1 MRILL
6 VEDDNMIGHSLR
18 QALTETGLSVDWVRD
33 GVLAESALAQGSY
46 AAVLLD
52 LGLPRRSGLEVL
64 RRARQEGNRTPMLV
78 LTARDGLDDRV
89 SGLDLGADDY
99 LVKPFE
105 LRELLARM
113 RAIIRR
119 AGGHAQSTI
128 GTSQTQLDLATRQL
142 VHEGATVDLSA
153 REFHLMHALLERPG
167 AIVSR
172 TQLEERIYGW
182 GEEVTSNAVEV
193 LIHGVR
199 RKAGAEVIRN
209 VRGLGWRVAGR
220 PVVTSLRRHLLLW
233 LVPVF
238 LAAALIAVGCTYYMF
253 GAMVSWFMDS
263 QMQVLAESHTAETI
277 GPPALRPLT
286 DHHIEK
292 GGVIV
297 QIWDGQGSL
306 LTSTY
311 PALAVPLQAA
321 DGFEEVKVG
330 SQRWRVYSVHTPAR
344 TVQAIQDAEFRV
356 HVIKKQALQAGLPI
370 ALLIPISAV
379 ILWLAIRVALRRL
392 ETVARAAAAQDEN
405 TIAELP
411 PRTCRARSVRWSWP
425 STDC

>member
-1 MRILL
+1 MTAGRQSQNVLASMRILL
-6 VEDDNMIGHSLR
+6 VEDDNMIGLSLR
-18 QALTETGLSVDWVRD
+18 QALTENGLSVDWVRD
-33 GVLAESALAQGSY
+33 GVLAENALAQGSY

-119 AGGHAQSTI
+119 AAGGHAQSTI
-128 GTSQTQLDLATRQL
+128 GTPKTQLDLATRQL
-142 VHEGATVDLSA
+142 VHEGTTVDLSA

-199 RKAGAEVIRN
+199 RKAGADVIRN
-209 VRGLGWRVAGR
+209 VRGLGWRVAG
-220 PVVTSLRRHLLLW
+220 
-233 LVPVF
+233 
-238 LAAALIAVGCTYYMF
+238 
-253 GAMVSWFMDS
+253 
-263 QMQVLAESHTAETI
+263 
-277 GPPALRPLT
+277 
-286 DHHIEK
+286 
-292 GGVIV
+292 
-297 QIWDGQGSL
+297 
-306 LTSTY
+306 
-311 PALAVPLQAA
+311 
-321 DGFEEVKVG
+321 
-330 SQRWRVYSVHTPAR
+330 
-344 TVQAIQDAEFRV
+344 
-356 HVIKKQALQAGLPI
+356 
-370 ALLIPISAV
+370 
-379 ILWLAIRVALRRL
+379 
-392 ETVARAAAAQDEN
+392 AQ
-405 TIAELP
+405 
-411 PRTCRARSVRWSWP
+411 S
-425 STDC
+425 